1 MLWPCYFAA
10 TSAGHALSFTEHG
23 SDHVGSLQ
31 ACRHQSS
38 RYPRLRLDGMTG
50 LDRDNTL
57 AHCGLG
63 DLPGG
68 ALVQVES
75 LLHLR
80 ASTSVATSSSPPLQ
94 AGACAWGR
102 TGGCFL
108 VTWLDLGHLRLLGE
122 AANPGPLRISTSN
135 PSGLRTK
142 EELLLSLGAGIHQVS
157 ETHLS
162 TATQLSTGRRLRQLA
177 QAEHRQ
183 VRPLFGHPADLRRGS
198 NWAGTWTGVATI
210 SDFPC
215 ESLQLRLPAELWHSG
230 RIQFS
235 LHHVGAQSIILAS
248 IYGFPRG
255 PTWPAAQELT
265 SQLLAFISEHLVV
278 GYNGL
283 AVIAGDFNFSPG
295 ELAEMQLWTSYG
307 WQEAQLLAHH
317 RWHTPIQ
324 PTCKGSTHRDQLW
337 LSPRLAALCSE
348 VSVEDIF
355 VDHSTVI
362 ASFDLSEVPHTYL
375 TWPRPSEV
383 PWTGIAVDDWHT
395 HLVPPEVW
403 CHQDATVYYQHFAR
417 QFEDSLDGHWSS
429 QPGQPLP
436 SRCKGRAQ
444 RTSPT
449 TQLSTP
455 PSCKAHRPG
464 ELALT
469 YRLPGRAVLLW
480 YKQLRRLQSYLH
492 SIRKGTATI
501 EATIYRAELWHC
513 IRHAKG
519 FKDGFPSWWNCQEFV
534 LTIGE
539 FPLFPPSR
547 NLAEVLFA
555 TFLQAFRE
563 FETWH
568 FNQRL
573 DILKAKRQA
582 TMEGLFQD
590 LRPPGREQVDCL
602 WRDEEFTP
610 LLEADDE
617 GVIHLD
623 EPATLAKN
631 SIWLLDGLPAAI
643 TPIADTVVLVDM
655 PSVVSDCSSLTQRI
669 FASTTGE
676 IHEALGRFWQD
687 RWYLSEPPS
696 QEAWT
701 RITAF
706 TQAFM
711 PMGRFSFGPIT
722 INQWRASVKRFKPRA
737 ARGADGFGK
746 QDLQFMTDSQILAL
760 LSLLEA
766 IETGQAGWPT
776 QMLEAFVIALAKKD
790 CSHTPDHFRPIALL
804 SIVYRCWSSLRARQ
818 FLRQLIAYIHT
829 DAYGFLPEKETAQIW
844 LLLQAH
850 IECCLQAAMPLGGLS
865 TDVVKAFN
873 HIQRPPLFFLAAHV
887 GAPPRLLQPWADFL
901 VGLRRRF
908 IVHNEL
914 GEAYL
919 SNVGFPEGDPLST
932 AAMALLDWSMHVYQS
947 RFAPSARTYS
957 FVDNISIAG
966 HQAQHVAMA
975 YFSLQAF
982 MALWGLLLDFSKTYL
997 WGTTSDMRSQLRPL
1011 GLPLYEDALELGGA
1025 LSFGAAWRNRL
1036 LRAKGTKLEDC
1047 WTRLRRSTASLAF
1060 KLKALPIVC
1069 WNKALHGS
1077 EACPLGLQHLQA
1089 LRRQATSAL
1098 GLRVGGANPLLRLS
1112 LSEPPTAEPAF
1123 FLLVRVVD
1131 CLRRLCFK
1139 SPELL
1144 DRWQSFMRAYSGRTL
1159 PGPFTRLVTCL
1170 SEVGWSVTA
1179 PPLVLDHDGF
1189 EHDLLALPRQ
1199 AVHELLLDGWL
1210 QHVAHIVNKRHTMSD
1225 LAGMDTYLSRLD
1237 HDQLTAKQLAQ
1248 TLALKEGAFISA
1260 WHQAKFD
1267 CTKQAFCAFCR
1278 VADHP
1283 GHWLSCPRFQDLRL
1297 HNPEL
1302 TEAAGCWPQCT
1313 VHHLLVPRAD
1323 FAFELKEYFLQLP
1336 APGDFLSKPEEGLQE
1351 LFTDGSSIDFVPGY
1365 IRAAAWAIQNA
1376 TTGQPVATGHLT
1388 GLLQTVNRAELT
1400 AILVCVRWVLNF
1412 RARARIW
1419 TDSKYAHNWLRAGLE
1434 LHVSQV
1440 PPSVDNHDLINE
1452 LLADT
1457 ALLDQGQLEIRWLPS
1472 HLALE
1477 RCETA
1482 SEEWAVL
1489 WNDQADRQAIRSN
1502 LDRSDTFWRLVAR
1515 GQERVDTWVPFL
1527 RDLRRFHL
1535 EVGDHLRTAQ
1545 TDEADQVVDD
1555 TPWEEVVQHCSL
1567 DARLPEAWMS
1577 TFQLFKSDR
1586 VAEYAHW
1593 LLEAIRPLQDESA
1606 DFLPVSFIE
1615 LTLYL
1620 FERED
1625 FTIPHVREG
1634 QDLLI
1639 APRRLFNRPT
1649 LARMVHAVR
1658 GAVREVCDFFDLSC
1672 YLTRGP
1678 RLESHIFLPCD
1689 CLILRPRPEVRS
1701 QLRELTSTFSG
1712 GRGIR
1717 KTADL
1722 ARPPPSDRR

>member
-1 MLWPCYFAA
+1 
-10 TSAGHALSFTEHG
+10 
-23 SDHVGSLQ
+23 
-31 ACRHQSS
+31 
-38 RYPRLRLDGMTG
+38 
-50 LDRDNTL
+50 
-57 AHCGLG
+57 
-63 DLPGG
+63 
-68 ALVQVES
+68 
-75 LLHLR
+75 
-80 ASTSVATSSSPPLQ
+80 
-94 AGACAWGR
+94 
-102 TGGCFL
+102 
-108 VTWLDLGHLRLLGE
+108 
-122 AANPGPLRISTSN
+122 
-135 PSGLRTK
+135 
-142 EELLLSLGAGIHQVS
+142 
-157 ETHLS
+157 
-162 TATQLSTGRRLRQLA
+162 
-177 QAEHRQ
+177 
-183 VRPLFGHPADLRRGS
+183 
-198 NWAGTWTGVATI
+198 
-210 SDFPC
+210 
-215 ESLQLRLPAELWHSG
+215 
-230 RIQFS
+230 
-235 LHHVGAQSIILAS
+235 
-248 IYGFPRG
+248 
-255 PTWPAAQELT
+255 
-265 SQLLAFISEHLVV
+265 
-278 GYNGL
+278 
-283 AVIAGDFNFSPG
+283 
-295 ELAEMQLWTSYG
+295 
-307 WQEAQLLAHH
+307 
-317 RWHTPIQ
+317 
-324 PTCKGSTHRDQLW
+324 
-337 LSPRLAALCSE
+337 
-348 VSVEDIF
+348 
-355 VDHSTVI
+355 
-362 ASFDLSEVPHTYL
+362 
-375 TWPRPSEV
+375 
-383 PWTGIAVDDWHT
+383 
-395 HLVPPEVW
+395 
-403 CHQDATVYYQHFAR
+403 
-417 QFEDSLDGHWSS
+417 
-429 QPGQPLP
+429 
-436 SRCKGRAQ
+436 
-444 RTSPT
+444 
-449 TQLSTP
+449 
-455 PSCKAHRPG
+455 
-464 ELALT
+464 
-469 YRLPGRAVLLW
+469 
-480 YKQLRRLQSYLH
+480 
-492 SIRKGTATI
+492 
-501 EATIYRAELWHC
+501 
-513 IRHAKG
+513 
-519 FKDGFPSWWNCQEFV
+519 
-534 LTIGE
+534 
-539 FPLFPPSR
+539 
-547 NLAEVLFA
+547 
-555 TFLQAFRE
+555 
-563 FETWH
+563 
-568 FNQRL
+568 
-573 DILKAKRQA
+573 
-582 TMEGLFQD
+582 
-590 LRPPGREQVDCL
+590 
-602 WRDEEFTP
+602 
-610 LLEADDE
+610 
-617 GVIHLD
+617 
-623 EPATLAKN
+623 
-631 SIWLLDGLPAAI
+631 
-643 TPIADTVVLVDM
+643 
-655 PSVVSDCSSLTQRI
+655 
-669 FASTTGE
+669 
-676 IHEALGRFWQD
+676 
-687 RWYLSEPPS
+687 
-696 QEAWT
+696 
-701 RITAF
+701 
-706 TQAFM
+706 
-711 PMGRFSFGPIT
+711 
-722 INQWRASVKRFKPRA
+722 
-737 ARGADGFGK
+737 
-746 QDLQFMTDSQILAL
+746 
-760 LSLLEA
+760 
-766 IETGQAGWPT
+766 
-776 QMLEAFVIALAKKD
+776 MLEAFVAKKD

-829 DAYGFLPEKETAQIW
+829 DAYYGFLPEKETAQIW
-844 LLLQAH
+844 LLLQAQ

-947 RFAPSARTYS
+947 RFAPSARTCS

-982 MALWGLLLDFSKTYL
+982 MALWGLLLDFSKTTFGAPPATCAASFGHL
-997 WGTTSDMRSQLRPL
+997 DFLFTKMPWNWAELFPL
-1011 GLPLYEDALELGGA
+1011 GPLGVTGFFRLKAPNLRIVGLGFGGLLPHSRSSSKHF
-1025 LSFGAAWRNRL
+1025 LSFA
-1036 LRAKGTKLEDC
+1036 GTKLC
-1047 WTRLRRSTASLAF
+1047 TVV
-1060 KLKALPIVC
+1060 K
-1069 WNKALHGS
+1069 
-1077 EACPLGLQHLQA
+1077 
-1089 LRRQATSAL
+1089 
-1098 GLRVGGANPLLRLS
+1098 
-1112 LSEPPTAEPAF
+1112 
-1123 FLLVRVVD
+1123 LVRLASST
-1131 CLRRLCFK
+1131 CKHFGARLCFK

-1159 PGPFTRLVTCL
+1159 PGPFTRLATCL
-1170 SEVGWSVTA
+1170 SEIGWSVTA
-1179 PPLVLDHDGF
+1179 RPLVLDHDGF

-1457 ALLDQGQLEIRWLPS
+1457 ALLDQGQIEIRWLPS

-1502 LDRSDTFWRLVAR
+1502 LDRSDTFWRLVAQ

-1593 LLEAIRPLQDESA
+1593 LLEAIRPLQDESV